1 MLDRPLA
8 LESSSSGARA
18 TVHQVGLD
26 RSFSTRASSRDKE
39 ERWPRLFI
47 ALGRDGECWLFFSGP
62 LRRPLSKSIDGRL
75 GPELPRGAALLP
87 VSSVP
92 ISNPAFPLVLFF
104 FFSLFAPG
112 VEGGVVGACLSAAEC
127 RRNPIVPN
135 PPRAFTTGLEWTCV
149 CTYVCMDLCVCRAP
163 EVEPKSCPGA
173 DRRTAGWMGDA
184 PIRIGTPE
192 NAKPKDRL
200 LRQIQS

>member
-1 MLDRPLA
+1 MLAFFLGATKATPQQKHRWKAWAGASARSRIASRLLSTDFEPSI
-8 LESSSSGARA
+8 SSC
-18 TVHQVGLD
+18 
-26 RSFSTRASSRDKE
+26 
-39 ERWPRLFI
+39 P
-47 ALGRDGECWLFFSGP
+47 
-62 LRRPLSKSIDGRL
+62 
-75 GPELPRGAALLP
+75 
-87 VSSVP
+87 
-92 ISNPAFPLVLFF
+92 FF